1 MIIIFFE
8 KFVLVDPDN
17 INADMK
23 TEIAKDWDLNNENI
37 SELTNYNIL
46 RNINVSY
53 PALSSAIVFY
63 SVVAY

>member
-17 INADMK
+17 INADK
-23 TEIAKDWDLNNENI
+23 ITEIAKDWDLNNEDV

-53 PALSSAIVFY
+53 PAFSSAIVFY